1 MQTVSELIGKP
12 LLTRS
17 GAYLGCV
24 RNVQT
29 DARCTRIRNL
39 EYFDREEEE
48 LLLPA
53 SAVAEYGADALVV
66 KSAARQACKNC
77 VPLPLKTRAFSHR
90 GDELG
95 AIDDFTREGLLL
107 TGVTL
112 SDGRTYPLARLRKV
126 TDAAVLDLS
135 DPAEHAGGNTDK
147 EARAEKERENAALS
161 REAAAPSSTE
171 TPDGEALAGAANG
184 NVSAAGAPPRKQA
197 GQALLTGKILPEPLL
212 DARGNVLA
220 PAGTRVTAE
229 VIRRAMAHNKL
240 FALTTIISRNFF
252 QKR

>member
-39 EYFDREEEE
+39 EYFDKEEEE

-95 AIDDFTREGLLL
+95 AIDDFTREGLQL

-112 SDGRTYPLARLRKV
+112 SDGRTYPLERLRKV

-135 DPAEHAGGNTDK
+135 DPAERAGGNTAA
-147 EARAEKERENAALS
+147 ARAEKERESAALS
-161 REAAAPSSTE
+161 REAAAPSSTDE
-171 TPDGEALAGAANG
+171 DCKWIVTLEKPVFPLCMADG
-184 NVSAAGAPPRKQA
+184 
-197 GQALLTGKILPEPLL
+197 
-212 DARGNVLA
+212 
-220 PAGTRVTAE
+220 
-229 VIRRAMAHNKL
+229 
-240 FALTTIISRNFF
+240 
-252 QKR
+252 

>member
-95 AIDDFTREGLLL
+95 AIDDFTREGLQL

-135 DPAEHAGGNTDK
+135 DPAERAGGNTAA
-147 EARAEKERENAALS
+147 ARAEKERGNAALS
-161 REAAAPSSTE
+161 REAAAPQGAA
-171 TPDGEALAGAANG
+171 PDTTDVGAGAANS

>member
-95 AIDDFTREGLLL
+95 AIDDFTR
-107 TGVTL
+107 
-112 SDGRTYPLARLRKV
+112 RTYPLARLRKV

-135 DPAEHAGGNTDK
+135 DPAEHAGGNAAAA
-147 EARAEKERENAALS
+147 ARAEKERENAALS

-171 TPDGEALAGAANG
+171 TPGGETLAGAANG
-184 NVSAAGAPPRKQA
+184 NASAAGAPPRKQA
-197 GQALLTGKILPEPLL
+197 GQALLTGKTLPEPLL